1 MDEADISDERETAI
15 LEASIAVV
23 RQAPPEAEA
32 IGRCLWCG
40 EPTEPGRRWCCAE
53 CRDDWEKRREKQIRK
68 L

>member
-23 RQAPPEAEA
+23 RQAPPEARET
-32 IGRCLWCG
+32 GRCLWCG
-40 EPTEPGRRWCCAE
+40 EPTETGRRWCCVE
-53 CRDDWEKRREKQIRK
+53 CRDEWERKREKSIRK